1 MSSASS
7 SSQSSYKENKPT
19 VTAKS
24 SPSSGQSMSSRVNS
38 IGAKNLENSNANVL
52 TNANSKLKPPSS
64 VSVFKQPAVPAAATS
79 SVSKIPQMASV
90 DPNKRFVYRNF

>member
-24 SPSSGQSMSSRVNS
+24 SPSSAQSISSRVNS
-38 IGAKNLENSNANVL
+38 NVNVL
-52 TNANSKLKPPSS
+52 SNANSKLKPPSS

-90 DPNKRFVYRNF
+90 DPNKRFAYRYIIIIWDKKN